1 VNQKINFGEIWLADL
16 SPKVGTELG
25 KLRPVLII
33 QDQMLL
39 DAEHPSTLIIPLTT
53 NLIDDAKPL
62 RIRIKAKGK
71 LQKESD
77 LIIDQIRA
85 IDNQRLVG
93 KSLTLCNQDFMDQ
106 VNKAISE
113 VIGKSLTNQS
123 YKFKS
128 HH

>member
-1 VNQKINFGEIWLADL
+1 MNQKINFGEIWLADL

>member
-1 VNQKINFGEIWLADL
+1 MNQKINFGEIWLADL

-39 DAEHPSTLIIPLTT
+39 DAEHPSTLIVPLTT
-53 NLIDDAKPL
+53 NLIDDAQPL
-62 RIRIKAKGK
+62 RIRIKPKDK
-71 LQKESD
+71 LHKESD

-93 KSLTLCNQDFMDQ
+93 EPLALCNQDFMDQ
-106 VNKAISE
+106 VHKAIFE
-113 VIGKSLTNQS
+113 VIGKN
-123 YKFKS
+123 
-128 HH
+128 

>member
-1 VNQKINFGEIWLADL
+1 MNQKINFGEIWLADL

-53 NLIDDAKPL
+53 NLINNAEPL
-62 RIRIKAKGK
+62 RIRIKAIDK

-85 IDNQRLVG
+85 IDNQRLVKG
-93 KSLTLCNQDFMDQ
+93 PLVLCHEDFLDR
-106 VNKAISE
+106 VNKAVFE
-113 VIGKSLTNQS
+113 VIGKI
-123 YKFKS
+123 
-128 HH
+128 